1 MFFITNSA
9 GKSIGWSG
17 RKLYENDTRGKYVNS
32 KDSILFNKSE
42 SLYNIASAKKS
53 ASELNEM
60 YVCEGQF
67 DVGALIEAGASN
79 VVASSGTAFTE
90 KQAQIIRRLVG
101 ENGNIVF
108 CFDADGAG
116 IQAVERIF
124 ANIPII
130 HGQSF
135 VVSMPEGKDP
145 CDYRLEN
152 SNQELLELLTAHR
165 KPLVEFIL
173 EQSAQKYN
181 LDSHAESAQYV
192 DKASQVLKTISN
204 NTLRSKYI
212 DVVALEAFISV
223 DAVIE
228 NVAKASKMDSSG
240 ELTVETVPE
249 VPRPELVEG
258 DQLSEKIITMIKQ
271 DRVYGTS
278 ARLIALT
285 LRDRSLL
292 PELVAIQSKIPPH
305 LDSIVKE
312 LEAISPT
319 ANLVAE
325 NFNLTKI
332 VDSLTTPE
340 YFPFTLD
347 HELNCKLF
355 KSLSLE
361 LDKYSHRRREVSAR
375 RKISKVLET
384 SPKVSAR
391 YLRAALAAEERGLQ
405 KG

>member
-1 MFFITNSA
+1 
-9 GKSIGWSG
+9 
-17 RKLYENDTRGKYVNS
+17 
-32 KDSILFNKSE
+32 
-42 SLYNIASAKKS
+42 
-53 ASELNEM
+53 
-60 YVCEGQF
+60 
-67 DVGALIEAGASN
+67 
-79 VVASSGTAFTE
+79 
-90 KQAQIIRRLVG
+90 
-101 ENGNIVF
+101 
-108 CFDADGAG
+108 
-116 IQAVERIF
+116 
-124 ANIPII
+124 
-130 HGQSF
+130 
-135 VVSMPEGKDP
+135 
-145 CDYRLEN
+145 
-152 SNQELLELLTAHR
+152 
-165 KPLVEFIL
+165 
-173 EQSAQKYN
+173 
-181 LDSHAESAQYV
+181 V